1 VTAALA
7 PTDWKPASQM
17 PGPVVRGGDP
27 IVQRGG
33 DTKFEDAVYGG
44 VITGLR
50 DVPAQLQGRALKIYV
65 VARWGK
71 LSTEQATVLVDRTGM
86 PSGGIAR
93 RVDGSVVFGLTPAEE
108 TMILRLRPAD
118 SPDTPRSG
126 AEPVAEADPERTV
139 AEKVAIGAADVGTD
153 LAPIVSNVK
162 DATIALTGVN
172 PVTGER
178 VGVAGRVASA
188 IFAIPI
194 IGNLAKYL
202 GKGSRWLWK
211 GVTLLADKIGVKR
224 FTSWAK
230 GRFKGLTGK
239 ARAALKGVDVTIDSR
254 KFSDDIFKE
263 GATHG
268 KDKVFRSLGYGRE
281 HSEMLVEHRK
291 QASERY
297 ASGVYELGKKD
308 QYGQRIDIEI
318 VLEGIGP
325 AAGKSSSLRS
335 GWMIRPDGSVSL
347 NTPFSGFMR

>member
-1 VTAALA
+1 
-7 PTDWKPASQM
+7 
-17 PGPVVRGGDP
+17 
-27 IVQRGG
+27 VQRGG
-33 DTKFEDAVYGG
+33 DPEPEGAVYAG
-44 VITGLR
+44 VITGLH
-50 DVPAQLQGRALKIYV
+50 DVPAHLEGRELKIYL
-65 VARWGK
+65 VARWGR
-71 LSTEQATVLVDRTGM
+71 LSEAQATVLVDRTGM
-86 PSGGIAR
+86 PSAGYHR
-93 RVDGSVVFGLTPAEE
+93 RADGSVTFSLTPAEE
-108 TMILRLRPAD
+108 AMILRIPPAD
-118 SPDTPRSG
+118 RPKKPG
-126 AEPVAEADPERTV
+126 GVAKPVAKEDPESTV
-139 AEKVAIGAADVGTD
+139 AEKVAIGTADIGTD

-162 DATIALTGVN
+162 DATIALTGIN

-211 GVTLLADKIGVKR
+211 GVSLLANKIGLKRVTGWLKKR
-224 FTSWAK
+224 FQK
-230 GRFKGLTGK
+230 LTGSS
-239 ARAALKGVDVTIDSR
+239 RAALKSVDVTIDSR
-254 KFSDDIFKE
+254 KFSEYIFKE

-281 HSEMLVEHRK
+281 HSEMLVEQYRK

-297 ASGVYELGKKD
+297 ASGAYQLGKKD

-335 GWMIRPDGSVSL
+335 GWMIRPDGSLSL
-347 NTPFSGFMR
+347 NTPFSGFVR